1 MINSS
6 IAEIHALFIHFF
18 TKKLFDWFKN
28 TNQDKNFK
36 YKISVKVIQMRI
48 FMWILFL
55 LFNQIKYQNTWRHFW
70 NNNENKYIYMFIYG
84 PGQLQLQYKSPS
96 LKNVFNFNSI
106 SLCLQ

>member
-36 YKISVKVIQMRI
+36 YKISVKVIQMQI
-48 FMWILFL
+48 FMMDIIF
-55 LFNQIKYQNTWRHFW
+55 
-70 NNNENKYIYMFIYG
+70 FIYSIKLNTIIHG
-84 PGQLQLQYKSPS
+84 GTSETIMKTSTFTCLYTVRSGSITTPIQES
-96 LKNVFNFNSI
+96 LFKKCIQF
-106 SLCLQ
+106 